1 MFWCFEEYVMGWGI
15 LDCRLLMDDNKW
27 KYKWK
32 SEVKSQEV
40 QGSERESSELQN
52 AVVPI
57 REAEVPGGCLST

>member
-1 MFWCFEEYVMGWGI
+1 MI
-15 LDCRLLMDDNKW
+15 IKW

-52 AVVPI
+52 ADVPI